1 MGVKLV
7 VNGQERVLEGVKTL
21 ADVVGHFGLNE
32 RIIVI
37 EHNLNI
43 VPREMYGETAVQEGD
58 KIEIVHFVGG
68 GR

>member
-1 MGVKLV
+1 MTLLI
-7 VNGQERVLEGVKTL
+7 NGQERVLDSVQTL
-21 ADVVGHFGLNE
+21 ADVVSHFGLNE

-43 VPREMYGETAVQEGD
+43 VPRDQYAGTAVRDGD

-68 GR
+68 GY

>member
-1 MGVKLV
+1 MKLII
-7 VNGQERVLEGVKTL
+7 NGQERVIENTQTL
-21 ADVVGHFGLNE
+21 ADVVNHFGLNE

-43 VPREMYGETAVQEGD
+43 VARELYAETAVAEGD

-68 GR
+68 GC

>member
-1 MGVKLV
+1 MRLII
-7 VNGQERVLEGVKTL
+7 NGQERDVEAKTL
-21 ADVVGHFGLNE
+21 ADVVQSFGLNE

-43 VPREMYGETAVQEGD
+43 VPRDLYAETGVAEGD

>member
-1 MGVKLV
+1 MRLII
-7 VNGQERVLEGVKTL
+7 NGQERDVENAQTL
-21 ADVVGHFGLNE
+21 ADVVTSFGLNE

-43 VPREMYGETAVQEGD
+43 IPREMYGETAVAEGD

-68 GR
+68 GC

>member
-1 MGVKLV
+1 MKLII
-7 VNGQERVLEGVKTL
+7 NGQERDVAAKTL
-21 ADVVGHFGLNE
+21 ADVVQSFGLNE

-43 VPREMYGETAVQEGD
+43 VPRDLYATTDVTEGD

>member
-1 MGVKLV
+1 MKLII
-7 VNGQERVLEGVKTL
+7 NGQEREIDNAHTL
-21 ADVVGHFGLNE
+21 ADVVSHFSLNE

-43 VPREMYGETAVQEGD
+43 IPRELYAETVVAAGD

-68 GR
+68 G

>member
-1 MGVKLV
+1 MKLV
-7 VNGQERVLEGVKTL
+7 INGQEREVENMNTL
-21 ADVVGHFGLNE
+21 ADVVTSFGLND

-43 VPREMYGETAVQEGD
+43 VPREFYAETAVAEGD

-68 GR
+68 GF

>member
-1 MGVKLV
+1 MTLLI
-7 VNGQERVLEGVKTL
+7 NGQERVLEEVKTL
-21 ADVVGHFGLNE
+21 ADVVAHFGLNE

-37 EHNLNI
+37 EHNLDI
-43 VPREMYGETAVQEGD
+43 VPRELYGETAVQAGD

>member
-1 MGVKLV
+1 MKLII
-7 VNGQERVLEGVKTL
+7 NGQERDVENVRTL
-21 ADVVGHFGLNE
+21 ADVVTHFGLNE

-43 VPREMYGETAVQEGD
+43 VARELYAETQVNEGD

-68 GR
+68 GC

>member
-1 MGVKLV
+1 MKLV
-7 VNGQERVLEGVKTL
+7 INGQERDVAAKTL
-21 ADVVGHFGLNE
+21 ADVVQSFGLNE

-43 VPREMYGETAVQEGD
+43 VSRDLYATTDVAEGD

>member
-1 MGVKLV
+1 MKLII
-7 VNGQERVLEGVKTL
+7 NGQERDVENAATL
-21 ADVVGHFGLNE
+21 ADVVSHFGLNE

-43 VPREMYGETAVQEGD
+43 VPRDMYAETAVSEGD

-68 GR
+68 GC

>member
-1 MGVKLV
+1 MKLII
-7 VNGQERVLEGVKTL
+7 NGQERDVEAQTI
-21 ADVVGHFGLNE
+21 ADVVQAFGLNE

-43 VPREMYGETAVQEGD
+43 VPREQYAQTAVAEGD

-68 GR
+68 GC

>member
-1 MGVKLV
+1 MKLII
-7 VNGQERVLEGVKTL
+7 NGQEREVDNLTTL

-43 VPREMYGETAVQEGD
+43 IPRELYAETAVSDGD

-68 GR
+68 GC

>member
-1 MGVKLV
+1 MKLII
-7 VNGQERVLEGVKTL
+7 NGQERDLEAKTVS
-21 ADVVGHFGLNE
+21 DVVSHFGLNE

-43 VPREMYGETAVQEGD
+43 IPREQYAETAVAEGD

-68 GR
+68 GF

>member
-1 MGVKLV
+1 MNLLI
-7 VNGQERVLEGVKTL
+7 NGQERVIENAKTL
-21 ADVVGHFGLNE
+21 ADVVSHFGLSE

-43 VPREMYGETAVQEGD
+43 VARELYAETPLAEGD

-68 GR
+68 GC

>member
-1 MGVKLV
+1 MKLII
-7 VNGQERVLEGVKTL
+7 NGQERDVAAKTL
-21 ADVVGHFGLNE
+21 ADVVQSFGLNE

-43 VPREMYGETAVQEGD
+43 VSRDLYATTDVAEGD

>member
-1 MGVKLV
+1 MNLLI
-7 VNGQERVLEGVKTL
+7 NGQERVIEHAKTL
-21 ADVVGHFGLNE
+21 ADVVSHFGLSE

-43 VPREMYGETAVQEGD
+43 VARELYAETSLTEGD

-68 GR
+68 GC

>member
-1 MGVKLV
+1 MKLLI
-7 VNGQERVLEGVKTL
+7 NGQERDVENVQTL
-21 ADVVGHFGLNE
+21 ADVVSHFGLNE

-43 VPREMYGETAVQEGD
+43 VARELYAETAVQEGD

-68 GR
+68 GF

>member
-1 MGVKLV
+1 MTLLI
-7 VNGQERVLEGVKTL
+7 NGQERVLENVKTL
-21 ADVVGHFGLNE
+21 ADVVSHFGLNE

-43 VPREMYGETAVQEGD
+43 VPRDQYAATQVKDGD

-68 GR
+68 GF

>member
-1 MGVKLV
+1 MKLII
-7 VNGQERVLEGVKTL
+7 NGQERDVEAQTV
-21 ADVVGHFGLNE
+21 ADVVSHFGLNE

-43 VPREMYGETAVQEGD
+43 IPREQYAETAVAEGD

-68 GR
+68 GF

>member
-1 MGVKLV
+1 MKLII
-7 VNGQERVLEGVKTL
+7 NGQERDVEALTL
-21 ADVVGHFGLNE
+21 ADVVTHFGLNE

-43 VPREMYGETAVQEGD
+43 IPREQYAETAVAEGD

-68 GR
+68 GF

>member
-1 MGVKLV
+1 MKLV
-7 VNGQERVLEGVKTL
+7 INGQEREVENVNTL
-21 ADVVGHFGLNE
+21 ADVVTSFGLND

-43 VPREMYGETAVQEGD
+43 VPREFYAETAVAEGD

-68 GR
+68 GF

>member
-1 MGVKLV
+1 MKLII
-7 VNGQERVLEGVKTL
+7 NGQERELEAKTV
-21 ADVVGHFGLNE
+21 ADVVSHFGLNE

-43 VPREMYGETAVQEGD
+43 IPREQYVETAVAEGD

-68 GR
+68 GF

>member
-1 MGVKLV
+1 MKLV
-7 VNGQERVLEGVKTL
+7 INGQERVIENAQTL
-21 ADVVGHFGLNE
+21 ADVVSHFGLSE

-43 VPREMYGETAVQEGD
+43 VARELYAETAVQEGD

-68 GR
+68 GC

>member
-1 MGVKLV
+1 MKLTI
-7 VNGQERVLEGVKTL
+7 NGQERELEAKTL

-43 VPREMYGETAVQEGD
+43 VPRELYADTAVAEGD

-68 GR
+68 GC

>member
-1 MGVKLV
+1 MRLII
-7 VNGQERVLEGVKTL
+7 NGQERDVEATTL
-21 ADVVGHFGLNE
+21 ADVVQHFGLNE

-43 VPREMYGETAVQEGD
+43 VSRDLYAQTPFAEGD

>member
-1 MGVKLV
+1 MKLII
-7 VNGQERVLEGVKTL
+7 NGQERDLEAKTV
-21 ADVVGHFGLNE
+21 ADVVSHFGLNE

-43 VPREMYGETAVQEGD
+43 IPREQYAETAVAEGD

-68 GR
+68 GF